1 MSNKTLTLKPKN
13 HIKSSAS
20 DRVFYGII
28 YTIIGLMLIIVLYPL
43 IYIVSASFSSASSI
57 TSGRMWL
64 FPVEISLTG
73 YKYVLQYRYVWIGY
87 RNTILYTVG
96 YTALGITM
104 TLIGAYPLARRNLH
118 FRGFFTFI
126 FTFTMLFSGGM
137 IPHYLLLKSLG
148 MLDTVW
154 AMIVPGCLSVYNMIV
169 TRTFIQSNIPDDLLE
184 AARIDGCSDFRFFFS
199 MVLPLSK
206 TIIAV
211 LALMYSASMWNSY
224 FNAFLYL
231 RTKDLFP
238 LQIFLRQILVNN
250 NFDTDMLDPDAVEQI
265 LTLQLILKYAII
277 VVSTA
282 PMLIF
287 YPFVQ
292 KYFQKGVMIGSL
304 KG

>member
-1 MSNKTLTLKPKN
+1 
-13 HIKSSAS
+13 
-20 DRVFYGII
+20 
-28 YTIIGLMLIIVLYPL
+28 
-43 IYIVSASFSSASSI
+43 
-57 TSGRMWL
+57 
-64 FPVEISLTG
+64 
-73 YKYVLQYRYVWIGY
+73 
-87 RNTILYTVG
+87 
-96 YTALGITM
+96 
-104 TLIGAYPLARRNLH
+104 
-118 FRGFFTFI
+118 
-126 FTFTMLFSGGM
+126 
-137 IPHYLLLKSLG
+137 
-148 MLDTVW
+148 
-154 AMIVPGCLSVYNMIV
+154 
-169 TRTFIQSNIPDDLLE
+169 
-184 AARIDGCSDFRFFFS
+184 

-238 LQIFLRQILVNN
+238 LQIFLRQILVQS
-250 NFDTDMLDPDAVEQI
+250 NFDTDMLDPEAVEMI

-292 KYFQKGVMIGSL
+292 KNFQKGVMIGSL

>member
-28 YTIIGLMLIIVLYPL
+28 YTIVGLMLLVVLYPL

>member
-238 LQIFLRQILVNN
+238 LQICLRQILVNN